1 MTLTSLEMIVTSLEI
16 IVTNLEMF
24 RAFLIKL
31 EDEDFQLVLPTMGK
45 MRLFQ

>member
-31 EDEDFQLVLPTMGK
+31 EDEDFQLFLSIKGK
-45 MRLFQ
+45 MRPFY